1 MEITESII
9 HGVVKARETNG
20 EGAVTIRPRDFVLP
34 IDERLDSLGGEVLKL
49 YTRLSNGY
57 GTFGDDAL
65 IHQFP
70 ILMKRYIDEEI
81 DLVEFSRGACSLI
94 SVPMQEQWMATT
106 TWPLFVRYESQGKD
120 WLLIAMLKLKEGVG
134 IDEATLDLND
144 SLSFDVSHLY
154 EAARID
160 IQKWQDDEQPYLS
173 FIKRRATD
181 ADVTKYFRVALAC
194 TEYTDARHNTEVA
207 VKALNDYFEQEAWE
221 PLQRQT
227 ATDRLYAYC
236 VEKKAN
242 DEPVNL
248 TALSAIINDQAPESF
263 IEFIR
268 ENNYEVSEVF
278 SPNPATY
285 KKLMRVSRRFGSV
298 SVSFD
303 VNDLRNETVY
313 YDPDLQG
320 LVIMNPPAD
329 LLAEMDKAL
338 GAQNAANDEA

>member
-9 HGVVKARETNG
+9 HGVLKARETNG
-20 EGAVTIRPRDFVLP
+20 DDAVTIKPRGVVLP
-34 IDERLDSLGGEVLKL
+34 IDARLDTLGGEVLTL

-57 GTFGDDAL
+57 GTFGDNAL

-70 ILMKRYIDEEI
+70 VLMKRYIDQEI
-81 DLVEFSRGACSLI
+81 DLVEFSRGVCSLI

-106 TWPLFVRYESQGKD
+106 TWPLFVRYHNQGRD

-160 IQKWQDDEQPYLS
+160 IQKWQNNEQPYLS
-173 FIKRRATD
+173 FIKRRAAD

-194 TEYTDARHNTEVA
+194 TEYTDARHNTEVTVA
-207 VKALNDYFEQEAWE
+207 ALNDYFESQGWE
-221 PLQRQT
+221 PLKRQV
-227 ATDRLYAYC
+227 ATDRLYAHC

-248 TALSAIINDQAPESF
+248 VALSAIINDQAPESF
-263 IEFIR
+263 INFIR
-268 ENNYEVSEVF
+268 DNEYEVSEVF

-313 YDPDLQG
+313 YDPELQG

-338 GAQNAANDEA
+338 GAQNAANDED